1 MKIGFVGLGKL
12 GFPCALAASI
22 RGHDVMGYD
31 TNPAVMNNDPK
42 PYNET
47 AEDGYTSINTLLD
60 RSNIRFGSLPEVL
73 RHSEL
78 VFVAVQTPHDARYEG
93 IARLPEER
101 IDFNYRYL
109 ISAMRSISK
118 AVREPKVIVI
128 ISTVLPGTIRRE
140 ILPHLSPLVK
150 ICYNPFFIAMGT
162 TIRDYLHPEFVLLG
176 VHDLDAAN
184 TVEAYYATLVKAK
197 IYRTSI
203 ENAELIKVA
212 YNTFIGM
219 KVVYANVMMEI
230 CQKMPGTDVDQVM
243 QAIKLSTRRLISTAY
258 LDGGMGDGGGCHPR
272 DNIAMSWL
280 ARKLNLSFDWFE
292 SIMTA
297 REAQAAWL
305 AQLMEDYALP
315 KGLVGYAFKS
325 DTNLCVGSAAL
336 LVEAILREGGH
347 DVFKYDPLVEGEL
360 RDLTTLDPHVF
371 LLGAR
376 HSQFKDLRLSRGS
389 VLLDPWRFV
398 KFAGEGVTI
407 VPIGRGPN
415 SGWGV
420 AQSRLSCGSYAL

>member
-12 GFPCALAASI
+12 GFPCALAASL

-31 TNPAVMNNDPK
+31 IDPAAMNNDPK

-47 AEDGYTSINTLLD
+47 AGDGYTSINTLLG
-60 RSNIRFGSLPEVL
+60 RSNVRFGSLAEVL

-78 VFVAVQTPHDARYEG
+78 VFVAVQTPHDPRYEG
-93 IARLPEER
+93 ITRLPKER
-101 IDFNYRYL
+101 VDFDYQYL
-109 ISAMRSISK
+109 ISAMRSISET
-118 AVREPKVIVI
+118 VHEPKTVVI

-140 ILPHLSPLVK
+140 ILPHVSSLLK

-162 TIRDYLHPEFVLLG
+162 TIRDYLNPEFVLLG

-184 TVEAYYATLVKAK
+184 VVEAYYATLVKAK
-197 IYRTSI
+197 TYRTSI

-230 CQKMPGTDVDQVM
+230 CHKMPGTEVDQVL
-243 QAIKLSTRRLISTAY
+243 QGIKLSTRRLISTAY

-280 ARKLNLSFDWFE
+280 SRRLDLSFDWFE
-292 SIMTA
+292 SVMSA
-297 REAQAAWL
+297 REAQAEWL
-305 AQLMEDYALP
+305 AQLMNEYALP
-315 KGLVGYAFKS
+315 KGLVGYAFKA

-336 LVEAILREGGH
+336 LVENILRESGH
-347 DVFKYDPLVEGEL
+347 HVFKYDPLVEGQV
-360 RDLTTLDPHVF
+360 RDLTALEPHVF
-371 LLGAR
+371 LLGAK
-376 HSQFKDLRLSRGS
+376 HSQFEGLRLSRGS

-420 AQSRLSCGSYAL
+420 PLP

>member
-31 TNPAVMNNDPK
+31 IDPAVMNNDPK

-47 AEDGYTSINTLLD
+47 GEDGYTSINTLLD

-305 AQLMEDYALP
+305 AQLMEHYALP
-315 KGLVGYAFKS
+315 KGLVGYAFKA

-336 LVEAILREGGH
+336 LVESILRESGH
-347 DVFKYDPLVEGEL
+347 DVFKYDPLVEGKA
-360 RDLTTLDPHVF
+360 RDLTALDPHVF

-420 AQSRLSCGSYAL
+420 A

>member
-31 TNPAVMNNDPK
+31 IDPAVMNNDPK

-47 AEDGYTSINTLLD
+47 GEDGYTSINTLLD
-60 RSNIRFGSLPEVL
+60 RSNIRFGTLPEVL

-93 IARLPEER
+93 ITRLPEER
-101 IDFNYRYL
+101 VDFDYRYL
-109 ISAMRSISK
+109 ISAMRSISE
-118 AVREPKVIVI
+118 AVREPKIIVI

-162 TIRDYLHPEFVLLG
+162 TMRDYLDPEFVLLG
-176 VHDLDAAN
+176 VHDLDSAN
-184 TVEAYYATLVKAK
+184 TVEAYYATLVNAK
-197 IYRTSI
+197 VYRTSI

-219 KVVYANVMMEI
+219 KVIYANVMMEI
-230 CQKMPGTDVDQVM
+230 CQNMPGTDVDQVM
-243 QAIKLSTRRLISTAY
+243 HAIKLSTRRLISTAY

-280 ARKLNLSFDWFE
+280 AKKLNLSFDWFE
-292 SIMTA
+292 SIMSA

-305 AQLMEDYALP
+305 AQLMEHYALP
-315 KGLVGYAFKS
+315 KGLVGYAFKA

-336 LVEAILREGGH
+336 LVESILRESGH
-347 DVFKYDPLVEGEL
+347 DVFKYDPLVEGKA
-360 RDLTTLDPHVF
+360 RDLTALEPHVF
-371 LLGAR
+371 LLGAK
-376 HSQFKDLRLSRGS
+376 HSQFEDLRLPRGS

-398 KFAGEGVTI
+398 KFAGEDVTI
-407 VPIGRGPN
+407 VPIGRAPN
-415 SGWGV
+415 SGWG
-420 AQSRLSCGSYAL
+420 AA